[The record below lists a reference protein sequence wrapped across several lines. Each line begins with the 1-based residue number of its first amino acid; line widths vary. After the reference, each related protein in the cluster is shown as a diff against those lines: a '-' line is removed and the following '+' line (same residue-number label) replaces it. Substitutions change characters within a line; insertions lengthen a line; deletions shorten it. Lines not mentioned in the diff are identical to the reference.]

1 MEAKI
6 TARAAETAI
15 RKLGKPAKARVLRSF
30 FMTGP
35 GEYGEGDRFCGV
47 TMPVLR
53 RLAREHRGMAHAET
67 LKLLR
72 SPWHE
77 ARMLALLIWMDQF
90 KRAGKPRRRQ
100 IHAAYLRHSRFI
112 NNWDLVDVTAP
123 WITGVWSVENP
134 GAVSELR
141 KRLRSTLLW
150 DRRIAMVSTLA
161 WIRGGR
167 FQIVTDFAAQLLKA
181 PQEREDLM
189 HKATGWMLREMGKR
203 DRARLNAFLKEQGPH
218 MPRTMLRYAIEH
230 YSPRERKAWL
240 AIGRN

>member
-1 MEAKI
+1 MKQKS

-30 FMTGP
+30 FKTGP
-35 GEYGEGDRFCGV
+35 GEYGEGDRFAGV

-53 RLAREHRGMAHAET
+53 CLAREHRDMVHAEV
-67 LKLLR
+67 LKLIR

-77 ARMLALLIWMDQF
+77 ARMLALLLWMDEF
-90 KRAGKPRRRQ
+90 ESAGALRRRQ
-100 IHAAYLRHSRFI
+100 IHSAYLQHTRFI

-123 WITGVWSVENP
+123 WITGLWSLENP
-134 GAVSELR
+134 AGLRQLR
-141 KRLRSTLLW
+141 KRLRSKLLW

-161 WIRGGR
+161 WIRAKK
-167 FQIVTDFAAQLLKA
+167 FEVVTEFAAELLGDS
-181 PQEREDLM
+181 EDLM

-203 DRARLNAFLKEQGPH
+203 DRARLTQFLH
-218 MPRTMLRYAIEH
+218 RYASRMPRTMLRYAIEH

-240 AIGRN
+240 AMGRI